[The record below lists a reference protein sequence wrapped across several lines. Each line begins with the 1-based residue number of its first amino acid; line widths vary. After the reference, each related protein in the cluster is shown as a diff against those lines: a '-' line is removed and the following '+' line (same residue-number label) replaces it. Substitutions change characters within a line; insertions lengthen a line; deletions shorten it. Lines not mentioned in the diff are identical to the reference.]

1 MAGETV
7 KINIPFEALLNSI
20 AELSIE
26 EKIQLRDYLDEQIGV
41 LEEEEN
47 PALEAE
53 SREARDAYERGDY
66 VTIDEYIERRQ

>member
-1 MAGETV
+1 MAEETV
-7 KINIPFEALLNSI
+7 KISISFEALLNSI
-20 AELSIE
+20 ADLSVE

-41 LEEEEN
+41 LEEGED